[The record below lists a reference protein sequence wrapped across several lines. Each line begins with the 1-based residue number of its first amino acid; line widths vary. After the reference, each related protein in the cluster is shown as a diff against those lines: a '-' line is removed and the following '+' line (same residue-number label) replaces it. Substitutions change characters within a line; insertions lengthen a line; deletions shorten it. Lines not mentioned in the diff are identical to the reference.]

1 MTFVLPIADFRLTLA
16 GQDLRGDIFTAIAEV
31 VDITAKVRPRLL
43 SLTLTEKRGGEA
55 DQLDILLDD
64 ADGQMD
70 LPKKGAALQLKLG
83 WRAGS
88 MVPVG
93 LVDKGRFLVDEVE
106 WSGPPDQI
114 RITARSADLTS
125 SFRVRREK
133 SYRDTTLGAIAQ
145 QVAQAHGWTSRIDP
159 TLAAIAI
166 RILGQ
171 SHQSDMAL
179 LRRLGREHDAVATVK
194 NRTLI
199 LSPIGKGATATGRSF
214 PAIALTRRDGS
225 GFVYREVDRSAEAG
239 VEARWHDQNS
249 GDRQT
254 VKVGGGDRKGKAH
267 RLRRV
272 YHSEAEARA
281 AASAANNRN
290 ARAEAEFEIALGYGR
305 PDYQP
310 EQPAV
315 LRGFKQQVDARRWII
330 AELSHSLDGA
340 GGLVTKLKLNMVP

>member
-1 MTFVLPIADFRLTLA
+1 MTFVLPIADFRLTMA
-16 GQDLRGDIFTAIAEV
+16 GQDLRGDIFAPIAEA

-88 MVPVG
+88 TVPVG
-93 LVDKGRFLVDEVE
+93 LVNKGRFLVDEVE

-133 SYRDTTLGAIAQ
+133 SYRDTTL
-145 QVAQAHGWTSRIDP
+145 
-159 TLAAIAI
+159 AAIAI

-171 SHQSDMAL
+171 NHQSDMAL

-199 LSPIGKGATATGRSF
+199 LSPIGKGATSTGRSF

-225 GFVYREVDRSAEAG
+225 GFVYREIDRSAEAG

-254 VKVGGGDRKGKAH
+254 VKVGGVDRKGKAH

-315 LRGFKQQVDARRWII
+315 LRGFKHQLDARRWII
-330 AELSHSLDGA
+330 AELSHSLDGS
-340 GGLVTKLKLNMVP
+340 GGLVTKLKLENSG